1 MDKTAHVV
9 RELSEAG
16 SSVLTVTRLHP
27 DLVSESMP
35 INVHDSIWLSERP
48 GKRNVPPD
56 QLNRLFQSISAF
68 LSRQGDGTVVLEG
81 VEYIL
86 MYNDMKRVLAMIERI
101 NDIVMASQAVLV
113 MPVDPM
119 SLDPRTLAYLRRS
132 AEVIG

>member
-1 MDKTAHVV
+1 
-9 RELSEAG
+9 
-16 SSVLTVTRLHP
+16 
-27 DLVSESMP
+27 
-35 INVHDSIWLSERP
+35 
-48 GKRNVPPD
+48 
-56 QLNRLFQSISAF
+56 
-68 LSRQGDGTVVLEG
+68 
-81 VEYIL
+81 

>member
-1 MDKTAHVV
+1 M
-9 RELSEAG
+9 LS
-16 SSVLTVTRLHP
+16 
-27 DLVSESMP
+27 
-35 INVHDSIWLSERP
+35 DS
-48 GKRNVPPD
+48 D
-56 QLNRLFQSISAF
+56 CCFCARLFQSISAF
-68 LSRQGDGTVVLEG
+68 LSRQSDGTVVLEG